1 VIFSTGLAL
10 ALALAPAG
18 AQAVS
23 LTFAAPAVA
32 VARHDEALGSYA
44 LPVGPWTD
52 GHIPTLAVQGPLQ
65 RTAWRLANGTPTTLQ
80 ILAPL
85 RDQLQ
90 AAGFQVLFDCATEAC
105 GGFDFR
111 YGTAVLPEPE
121 MHVDLGDFRF
131 LSAERPG
138 QGGLEY
144 LSLMVSRSSDAGFVQ
159 VTQVGGDPAPDA
171 AVPPVPDPVP
181 AMAAPPPAPPQGDLI
196 ARLMAAG
203 SVALDDLQFDSGTSD
218 LAPGEYASL
227 AALAAWLKADPTRSV
242 ALVGHTDTSGSLD
255 TNIALSKKRAASVAD
270 RLVQSYGVTRA
281 QLDPEGVGYLAPR
294 ASNLTEDGRTQNR
307 RVEVMITSTQ

>member
-1 VIFSTGLAL
+1 MLAL
-10 ALALAPAG
+10 SPVG
-18 AQAVS
+18 AKAVV
-23 LTFAAPAVA
+23 LDFPQPAVA
-32 VARHDEALGSYA
+32 AARHDEALGSYA
-44 LPVGPWTD
+44 LPVGPWSD
-52 GHIPTLAVQGPLQ
+52 GHIPMLAVQGPLN
-65 RTAWRLANGTPTTLQ
+65 RTAWRLGDGTLTTLQ

-85 RDQLQ
+85 RDQLK
-90 AAGFQVLFDCATEAC
+90 AAGYQVLFDCATEAC

-138 QGGLEY
+138 ERGLEY
-144 LSLMVSRSSDAGFVQ
+144 LSLLVSRSSDAGFVQ
-159 VTQVGGDPAPDA
+159 VTQIGADPLPDA
-171 AVPPVPDPVP
+171 AVPPMPEP
-181 AMAAPPPAPPQGDLI
+181 AQATPAAPKGDLI
-196 ARLMAAG
+196 ARLMADG
-203 SVALDDLQFDSGTSD
+203 SVALDDLQFDSGTSN

-227 AALAAWLKADPTRSV
+227 AALATWLKADASRSV

-270 RLVQSYGVTRA
+270 HLVQSYGVTRA

-294 ASNLTEDGRTQNR
+294 ASNLTEDGRMQNR
-307 RVEVMITSTQ
+307 RVEVIITSTQ